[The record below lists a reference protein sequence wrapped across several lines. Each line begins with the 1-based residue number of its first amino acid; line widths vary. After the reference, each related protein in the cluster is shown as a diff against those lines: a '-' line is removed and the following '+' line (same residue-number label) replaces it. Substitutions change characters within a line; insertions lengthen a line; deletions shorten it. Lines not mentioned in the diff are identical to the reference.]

1 MPDTK
6 KLSNMLDDLINN
18 NAEQAQ
24 VNFHDYLQDK
34 MQDVQSD
41 QEPVPVQ
48 SDEESND

>member
-1 MPDTK
+1 
-6 KLSNMLDDLINN
+6 MLDDLINN

-34 MQDVQSD
+34 MKDVSGSD

-48 SDEESND
+48 TEED

>member
-1 MPDTK
+1 
-6 KLSNMLDDLINN
+6 MLDDLINN

>member
-1 MPDTK
+1 
-6 KLSNMLDDLINN
+6 MLDDLINN

-34 MQDVQSD
+34 MQEVGGSD

-48 SDEESND
+48 SEESND